1 MRIAV
6 PLSAGQ
12 LAEHFGHC
20 EQFLFADADPQNRT
34 VLHKTLETAPE
45 HAPGLLPRWLAEHGV
60 NVVIAGGL
68 GARARDLLA
77 ASSVQ
82 VVAGAPVA
90 EPDVLIASFLNGTLQ
105 TGEGRCDHSMHGCHH

>member
-34 VLHKTLETAPE
+34 VMHKTLETAPD

-60 NVVIAGGL
+60 DVVIAGGL

-90 EPDVLIASFLNGTLQ
+90 EPEVLIASFLNGTLQ
-105 TGEGRCDHSMHGCHH
+105 QGESRCDHSGHDCHH